1 MFENLT
7 NALMKKEEHTE
18 IRLSPEEIEAIKRI
32 VKKYDQDARIIL
44 FGSRTDPEKRGG
56 DIDLIVVSEKIDDNT
71 RRMIRVEL
79 ILTLGERKID
89 LIVTDNPSENPF
101 TKIMA
106 ETGIEL

>member
-7 NALMKKEEHTE
+7 NALMKKEELSK

-32 VKKYDQDARIIL
+32 IKKYDQDARIIL

-89 LIVTDNPSENPF
+89 LIVTDNPSENLF

-106 ETGIEL
+106 EAGIKL